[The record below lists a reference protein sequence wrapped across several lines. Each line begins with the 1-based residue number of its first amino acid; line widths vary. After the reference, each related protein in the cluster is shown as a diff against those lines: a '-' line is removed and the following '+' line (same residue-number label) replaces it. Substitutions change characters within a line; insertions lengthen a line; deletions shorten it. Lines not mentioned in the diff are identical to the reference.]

1 MYSSCP
7 TSEISSFYRGV
18 FSNSDSNSLDYSK
31 LCRACILVVGLK
43 ISSKHYR
50 VLDSSEH
57 QQSYF
62 GTAPTG
68 LVVCNEPVAFMMA
81 AAAVGVVK
89 TEGLIT
95 SVTGCFRGFHGT
107 IVEPAHVVQQG
118 TALLSNK
125 IFYFSTGTR
134 PIFNINNSKFQRA
147 PYFVISSKTH
157 YFNPPHDASA
167 SGAGIAVPSCQ
178 HPEVLNKEGVGEAS
192 REEEAQN
199 RQDLKHD
206 EIQPRGGKKM
216 KFSLKLK
223 WRKF

>member
-7 TSEISSFYRGV
+7 TTEISSFFRGV

-43 ISSKHYR
+43 ISSKHHR

-68 LVVCNEPVAFMMA
+68 LVVCNEPVAFMVA
-81 AAAVGVVK
+81 AASVGVVK
-89 TEGLIT
+89 TEGLFT
-95 SVTGCFRGFHGT
+95 SWTGRFRGFHGT

-118 TALLSNK
+118 TALLSSK
-125 IFYFSTGTR
+125 ILFSTGTR
-134 PIFNINNSKFQRA
+134 PIFNINNSKFQRVE
-147 PYFVISSKTH
+147 PLLVISSKTY
-157 YFNPPHDASA
+157 YFNPLHDASA
-167 SGAGIAVPSCQ
+167 SGAGIEVPSCQ

-192 REEEAQN
+192 REEEALIH
-199 RQDLKHD
+199 QDSKHD
-206 EIQPRGGKKM
+206 EIQHRGGKIRGPR
-216 KFSLKLK
+216 FS
-223 WRKF
+223 